1 MTIIYFVLAALAL
14 GFLILIHE
22 LGHLLAAKAVGMT
35 VESFSI
41 GFGPALVR
49 RTKGGI
55 EYRIGAIPFGGYVRI
70 KGMDR
75 HDKECSIDK
84 EKTVYDIPGGF
95 FSKSAWKRIFVLAA
109 GPLANILVALFAF
122 GVLYFAGGRTKS
134 FSEHT
139 SVVGW
144 VHPSLEKKGLSAG
157 DRIFFCNGQ
166 VYSGN
171 KMAFSSALLDR
182 KLLLQGEHPA
192 YFSEAKAF
200 SLDVPFDP
208 TIEGVPCLGASYLLY
223 RGSEPL
229 PEKSPL
235 IDAGLSEGDRL
246 VWMDGA
252 LVFSGAQVS
261 QMLNEKKAFLRVE
274 RQGGEV
280 VFIRQARVL
289 AGDLQLTSYFKNELI
304 DCQYEAGLKGKW
316 ASLYMLP
323 YVINSEGF
331 VESKINLL
339 STDRGSLDYQLELGD
354 KIVAVDGIPVMS
366 NADILRLVQDHRV
379 SLIFQK
385 MSSEQLAILNQKD
398 ADKAFI
404 DSYDMD
410 DLLRIAESVG
420 EEREVSRLGA
430 YRLVSRIQ
438 PRPWVHIYSEELLDQ
453 QRALAS
459 KFRDEHERRYYL
471 ERIEAEKQRIS
482 LGIPLKDLAVQYNP
496 APLTLMG
503 ESVADSLKTVKAL
516 GMGRLSPQW
525 LSGPVGIVRI
535 LHTGWSMG
543 VPEALS
549 WIGLISINLAVLNL
563 LPIPVLDG
571 GYILLCLWEILSRR
585 RLNMRLIEKGL
596 IPFMIL
602 LILFFVFLTF
612 QDLSRVFIS

>member
-49 RTKGGI
+49 KTVRGI
-55 EYRIGAIPFGGYVRI
+55 EYRIGVIPFGGYVRI
-70 KGMDR
+70 KGMDKSNK
-75 HDKECSIDK
+75 DKSIDR

-95 FSKSAWKRIFVLAA
+95 FSKSPWKRIFVLAA
-109 GPLANILVALFAF
+109 GPLANILAALVAF
-122 GVLYFAGGRTKS
+122 GILYVSGGRTKS

-139 SVVGW
+139 SIVGW
-144 VHPSLEKKGLSAG
+144 VHPSLERQGLHLG
-157 DRIFFCNGQ
+157 DQIFFCNGQ
-166 VYSGN
+166 PYSGS
-171 KMAFSSALLDR
+171 KMAFSSSLLDR

-192 YFSEAKAF
+192 YFSETGAF
-200 SLDVPFDP
+200 SLEAPFNP
-208 TIEGVPCLGASYLLY
+208 SLEGVPCLGASYLLY
-223 RGSEPL
+223 RGNEPL

-246 VWMDGA
+246 VWMDGE
-252 LVFSGAQVS
+252 LVFSGAQIA
-261 QMLNEKKAFLRVE
+261 QMLNEKQAFLRVE
-274 RQGGEV
+274 RQGKIIFV
-280 VFIRQARVL
+280 RHVRVL
-289 AGDLQLTSYFKNELI
+289 AGDLHLTPYYKNELI

-316 ASLYMLP
+316 ASLHMLP
-323 YVINSEGF
+323 YIINSDGF
-331 VESKINLL
+331 VESKIGLL
-339 STDRGSLDYQLELGD
+339 NKNWGEIDYHLELGD
-354 KIVAVDGIPVMS
+354 RIIAVDGIPVIS

-379 SLIFQK
+379 SLIFQR
-385 MSSEQLAILNQKD
+385 MSPKQLTILDQRA
-398 ADKAFI
+398 ADQAFI
-404 DSYDMD
+404 NSYDMD

-420 EEREVSRLGA
+420 EEKEVSQLGE
-430 YRLVSRIQ
+430 YRLVTRIQ
-438 PRPWVHIYSEELLDQ
+438 PRPWAHIYSEELLNK
-453 QRALAS
+453 QRSLVS
-459 KFRDEHERRYYL
+459 KIRDEQERRHYL

-496 APLTLMG
+496 TPLALIE
-503 ESVADSLKTVKAL
+503 ESISDSLRTVRAL

-525 LSGPVGIVRI
+525 LSGPVGIVRV

-543 VPEALS
+543 VPEALA
-549 WIGLISINLAVLNL
+549 WIGLISMNLAVLNL

-571 GYILLCLWEILSRR
+571 GYILLCLWEICSRR

-602 LILFFVFLTF
+602 LILFFVFLTL
-612 QDLSRVFIS
+612 QDLSRVFIG

>member
-1 MTIIYFVLAALAL
+1 MTVIYFVLAALAL

-49 RTKGGI
+49 KKMGSI

-75 HDKECSIDK
+75 NDKEISEDR

-95 FSKSAWKRIFVLAA
+95 FSKSPWKRIFVLAA

-122 GVLYFAGGRTKS
+122 GILYFSGGRTKP

-139 SVVGW
+139 SIVGW
-144 VHPSLEKKGLSAG
+144 AHPSLEQKGLRPG
-157 DRIFFCNGQ
+157 DRIFLCNGQ

-171 KMAFSSALLDR
+171 KMAFSSSLLDR
-182 KLLLQGEHPA
+182 KLSLQGEHPA
-192 YFSEAKAF
+192 YFSEAESF
-200 SLDVPFDP
+200 SLDVPFNP
-208 TIEGVPCLGASYLLY
+208 SLEGVPCLGASYLLY

-252 LVFSGAQVS
+252 LVFSGVQVS
-261 QMLNEKKAFLRVE
+261 QILNEKKAFLRIE
-274 RQGGEV
+274 RQGKI
-280 VFIRQARVL
+280 VFVRQSRVL

-323 YVINSEGF
+323 YIINSDGF

-339 STDRGSLDYQLELGD
+339 NTDQQSLDYHLELGD
-354 KIVAVDGIPVMS
+354 RIVAVDGIPVMS

-379 SLIFQK
+379 SLIFQR
-385 MSSEQLAILNQKD
+385 MSSGQLSVLDQKA

-410 DLLRIAESVG
+410 DLLRVAGSVG
-420 EEREVSRLGA
+420 EEREVSHLGE
-430 YRLVSRIQ
+430 YRLVTRVQ
-438 PRPWVHIYSEELLDQ
+438 PKPWVHIYSEELLDK

-459 KFRDEHERRYYL
+459 KFRDEQEKRYYL
-471 ERIEAEKQRIS
+471 ERIESEKQRIS

-496 APLTLMG
+496 APLVLMG
-503 ESVADSLKTVKAL
+503 ESISDSLRTVKAL
-516 GMGRLSPQW
+516 GSGRLSPQW

-543 VPEALS
+543 IPEALS

-571 GYILLCLWEILSRR
+571 GYILLCLWESVSRR

-596 IPFMIL
+596 VPFMIL
-602 LILFFVFLTF
+602 LILFFVFLTL
-612 QDLSRVFIS
+612 QDLSRVFIG